1 MRKEVVIKFIGYV
14 LLFNAVFLFIAS
26 AISIFN
32 NESST
37 IPLLFSGLICVIF
50 GFFPFIFVEDH
61 NEISFSE
68 GLAIVVGGWLITCL
82 IGMLPYIMWGGEF
95 TLINAWF
102 ESVSG
107 FTTTGSSILNNIEA
121 LPKGLLFWR
130 SATHWIGGVGVIMFV
145 LLILPHATSTRLT
158 LLNAEMSELSKYN
171 FRYKARKIVHVLV
184 IVYVGL
190 TLVQTILLV
199 FAGMN
204 VFDAVNHSFAT
215 IATGGFSTKNTSVA
229 FFDSALIDGIIMFFM
244 VLSGIHFGLLYGTF
258 TLKREN
264 IFVSPVVKAFLIV
277 LLAGVV
283 LVSGKLYI
291 SETYGFWNSIRYGAF
306 QVISLGTTTGFA
318 TADSAPW
325 PAFTHIIL
333 IYFTIQCAMVGST
346 SGGLKFDRIYLFF
359 KSLKR
364 QLKLLQHPKAII
376 ALKINRRVVSEHL
389 ETLTLVFIVL
399 YFLTLFITTI
409 GLTALDVD
417 LYTAFSASIA
427 TIGNV
432 GPGFGEVSSLSNFAS
447 IPSAGKFLLTL
458 NMLLGRLEIF
468 NIIALLMIKKGNF

>member
-37 IPLLFSGLICVIF
+37 IPFLFSGLICVIF

-346 SGGLKFDRIYLFF
+346 SGGLKFDRI
-359 KSLKR
+359 
-364 QLKLLQHPKAII
+364 KLLQHPKAII

>member
-107 FTTTGSSILNNIEA
+107 FSTTGSSILNNIEA

>member
-190 TLVQTILLV
+190 TFVQTILLM
-199 FAGMN
+199 FAGMS

-277 LLAGVV
+277 ILAGVV
-283 LVSGKLYI
+283 LVSGKLYV
-291 SETYGFWNSIRYGAF
+291 SDTYGFWDSIRYGAF